1 MLKEGFSVQQVT
13 VLQSRTLSQQSP
25 SKAILE
31 KLRTE
36 MRLLHA
42 RKKQLAP
49 IGKLTLPAGFD
60 LQRNA
65 SVDKI
70 SL

>member
-1 MLKEGFSVQQVT
+1 VT

-31 KLRTE
+31 KLRKE
-36 MRLLHA
+36 MRLLHD

-49 IGKLTLPAGFD
+49 IGKLTLPTGF
-60 LQRNA
+60 A
-65 SVDKI
+65 SNKNDCIDKI
-70 SL
+70 DL